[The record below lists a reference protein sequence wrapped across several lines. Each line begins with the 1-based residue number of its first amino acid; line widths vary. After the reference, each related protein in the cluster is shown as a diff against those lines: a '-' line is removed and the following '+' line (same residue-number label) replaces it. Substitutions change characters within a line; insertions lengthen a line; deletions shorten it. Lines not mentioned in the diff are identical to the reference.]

1 MGGKDISILSCCFVL
16 NKLSYEV
23 PVTLQSGL
31 PFGCNKRL
39 HHVIFHLEIQ
49 PLKFHLIAARS
60 LSPNRAQHHAVA
72 SILRTPPFSTLRVG
86 KAAAL
91 QRRHLRFLHR
101 SDDDSGLRFETP
113 ISIGVMFSANIGILG
128 ILK

>member
-1 MGGKDISILSCCFVL
+1 MVL
-16 NKLSYEV
+16 CVNKSSYEV

-31 PFGCNKRL
+31 PFRCDERL
-39 HHVIFHLEIQ
+39 HHVIFRLEIQ
-49 PLKFHLIAARS
+49 PLRFHLIAARS

-72 SILRTPPFSTLRVG
+72 SILRTPPFLTLRVG
-86 KAAAL
+86 KAACL

-101 SDDDSGLRFETP
+101 SDDDSDLRSETP
-113 ISIGVMFSANIGILG
+113 ISIGVMFSTNTGIWG